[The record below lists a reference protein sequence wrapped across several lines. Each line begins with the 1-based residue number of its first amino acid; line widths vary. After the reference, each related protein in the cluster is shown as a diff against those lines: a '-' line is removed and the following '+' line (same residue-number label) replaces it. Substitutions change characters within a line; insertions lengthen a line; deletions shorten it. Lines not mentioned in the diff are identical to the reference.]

1 MPAARKKTTRKRK
14 SSTTSTSTTRKRKT
28 SRKYNYRRTAQHLD
42 GGRKANKD
50 DYTPEHRAYA
60 RTAKMSY
67 RGAKKWIG
75 KQATPA
81 MWESFRK
88 SHQAATR
95 AGKAAGR
102 KSAPARRKKAA
113 AGFRR
118 TFR

>member
-1 MPAARKKTTRKRK
+1 MPAARKKTTTTRKRK
-14 SSTTSTSTTRKRKT
+14 SSTTKRKT

-42 GGRKANKD
+42 GGRKADKD

-95 AGKAAGR
+95 AGKAAAR